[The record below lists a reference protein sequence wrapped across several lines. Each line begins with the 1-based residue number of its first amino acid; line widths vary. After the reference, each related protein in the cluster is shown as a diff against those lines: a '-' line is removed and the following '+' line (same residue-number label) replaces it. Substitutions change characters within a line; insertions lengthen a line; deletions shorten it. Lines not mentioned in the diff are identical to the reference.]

1 MRLPRF
7 KKRFIAGA
15 MAAGMV
21 MGAGGIAAAYFT
33 ATGTGTGSGS
43 VGTPSPWTVTG
54 GHVTGSL
61 YPGGPAHFVVTASVK
76 NPTTAGGNQKL
87 DKIVATFT
95 HVTTR
100 GIGTKPFCSVTTFA
114 FTTEGSTWSISPT
127 GHTAAITPGTTFAP
141 GQRYTI
147 ITLKVELVTSGATQ
161 DNCAGQTLTIKFT
174 AS

>member
-33 ATGTGTGSGS
+33 ATGTGTGTGT
-43 VGTPSPWTVTG
+43 VGTPSPWIVNG

-61 YPGGPAHFVVTASVK
+61 YPGAPAHFVVTASVK
-76 NPTTAGGNQKL
+76 NPTTGGNQKL
-87 DKIVATFT
+87 NKIVATFT
-95 HVTTR
+95 RVTT
-100 GIGTKPFCSVTTFA
+100 GGNTTKPPCLATTTFA
-114 FTTEGSTWSISPT
+114 FTSTGSTWSIT
-127 GHTAAITPGTTFAP
+127 TTDHKATITPGTTFAP
-141 GQRYTI
+141 GQSYTI
-147 ITLKVELVTSGATQ
+147 LTLKVELVTSRTTQ

-174 AS
+174 PS